1 MSLRELPIQ
10 WLYLVCNLHEGRCPY
25 GCHGVCRKGNIQVN
39 LSPMESRI
47 SGTPNNDTYQKFMD
61 EYQKIGK
68 EMNDMYQKIK
78 GDTLLTEVQ
87 RDSLM
92 EVLDKKET
100 EGMDSIYQLVSEN
113 IASAAGVHLLT
124 MFGSSFEVEKVQPLL
139 EKVPAAFAEMKR

>member
-1 MSLRELPIQ
+1 
-10 WLYLVCNLHEGRCPY
+10 
-25 GCHGVCRKGNIQVN
+25 
-39 LSPMESRI
+39 MESRI

-100 EGMDSIYQLVSEN
+100 EGMDRIYQLVSEN
-113 IASAAGVHLLT
+113 IASSKEEPNMVSKCT
-124 MFGSSFEVEKVQPLL
+124 
-139 EKVPAAFAEMKR
+139 PAALADHVRLFFRSRKSTAFVGENSGCFC

>member
-1 MSLRELPIQ
+1 MVYVEKGIIQ
-10 WLYLVCNLHEGRCPY
+10 E
-25 GCHGVCRKGNIQVN
+25 N
-39 LSPMESRI
+39 LSPMERRI

-92 EVLDKKET
+92 
-100 EGMDSIYQLVSEN
+100 
-113 IASAAGVHLLT
+113 
-124 MFGSSFEVEKVQPLL
+124 
-139 EKVPAAFAEMKR
+139 